1 MKQFPFYLLLAS
13 MLLALPLRAQE
24 KKGARLVP
32 LINFEVIDTAQLKAT
47 YRYDFVG
54 QDLHQYDGTPR
65 GAQGTDLPG

>member
-32 LINFEVIDTAQLKAT
+32 LINFEVIDT
-47 YRYDFVG
+47 
-54 QDLHQYDGTPR
+54 GT
-65 GAQGTDLPG
+65 TS